1 MLGPAVRSLQRLRRA
16 ALWAGVALSL
26 GTLAALVGPAW
37 VGRQEAIDEARA
49 RGVLLA
55 QVLEADASRTIET
68 ASLSLHALGD
78 GLARGVD
85 AAGHREEEEHLGE
98 HFNHV
103 LVGLPFIRAVALL
116 DARGR
121 VLTSTDAEDVGLE
134 IPLDDFGRLPGPDRD
149 LLLPLRPGRGLADL
163 ARGRQPRGATAV
175 SMLPMLLQ
183 LPAPPVSP
191 EAPTRAASS
200 AIGVAQAAQAA
211 SERDPRWLLALIN
224 PDALAQVQQRA
235 LPAGRSAAWLAST
248 DGQLLAAMETLH
260 LLPGQRLDG
269 HPVFDALRRGRE
281 HGTYIGTGGLP
292 GELIV
297 AYRASSRRPLIVGV
311 EQSLDE
317 VLAGWHS
324 GLRWLLLI
332 GAVALALIAAAT
344 ATVRRS
350 LQARA
355 ETMEALE
362 GAHEQLADRER
373 DMRVLLKSVQEVIFR
388 TNPGGTLTFV
398 NARWTT
404 LHRGRPDEAVGRQ
417 LADLAE
423 PADREAV
430 AALFDA
436 DDGARGVE
444 ATIRNGEGAPRRYQ
458 IAVVP
463 LRRDGELLGYAGS
476 AVDITE
482 RSAAERLTR
491 QARDAAEEASRIK
504 TEFLANISHELRTP
518 LQSILGFSELG
529 IARSGEQERLRAM
542 FADIHGSGQR
552 MLTLVNDLL
561 DAAKLDSKVGALD
574 LRPVDLRE
582 PVGAVLRELAPLSA
596 KRQLV
601 IAVDLPEPLPGRADP
616 LRLQQAVR
624 NVLANAIKFAPLGGT
639 IELRGHRDAD
649 DLLHLCVADRGPGI
663 PEQELER
670 IFDPFV
676 QSSAT
681 KDGSGG
687 TGLGLP
693 ISRRIVA
700 LHGGRLYAANREGG
714 GAEFHLVLPPCD
726 ASVLSLT
733 DSPGVQDEMGRPA
746 RE

>member
-16 ALWAGVALSL
+16 TLWAGVALSL
-26 GTLAALVGPAW
+26 GTLAALIGPAW
-37 VGRQEAIDEARA
+37 VGRQEAIEEART
-49 RGVLLA
+49 RGALLA

-85 AAGHREEEEHLGE
+85 ASGHRDEEEHLGE

-103 LVGLPFIRAVALL
+103 LVGLPFIRGVALL

-183 LPAPPVSP
+183 LPAPPD
-191 EAPTRAASS
+191 APALAASS
-200 AIGVAQAAQAA
+200 ATGPVPGDR
-211 SERDPRWLLALIN
+211 ERDPRWLLALIN

-260 LLPGQRLDG
+260 QLPGQRLDG
-269 HPVFDALRRGRE
+269 HPAFDALRRGRE
-281 HGTYIGTGGLP
+281 HGTYLGTGALP
-292 GELIV
+292 GELVV
-297 AYRASSRRPLIVGV
+297 AFRASSRRPLIVGV

-317 VLAGWHS
+317 VLAAWHS

-332 GAVALALIAAAT
+332 GTVALALIAAAT

-388 TNPGGTLTFV
+388 TNPAGTLTFV

-404 LHRGRPDEAVGRQ
+404 LHRGRPDEAVGRR

-436 DDGARGVE
+436 DDGVRGVE

-463 LRRDGELLGYAGS
+463 LRRDGALLGYAGS

-561 DAAKLDSKVGALD
+561 DAAKLESNVGALD

-582 PVGAVLRELAPLSA
+582 PVGAVLRELAPLTA
-596 KRQLV
+596 KRQLAL
-601 IAVDLPEPLPGRADP
+601 IADLPDALPGRADP

-624 NVLANAIKFAPLGGT
+624 NVLANAIKFAPQGGT
-639 IELRGHRDAD
+639 IELRGRRDAD
-649 DLLHLCVADRGPGI
+649 GGLHLSVADRGPGI
-663 PEQELER
+663 PAQELER
-670 IFDPFV
+670 IFDPFI

-693 ISRRIVA
+693 ISRRIVE
-700 LHGGRLYAANREGG
+700 LHGGRLYATNREGG

-726 ASVLSLT
+726 ASDLSLT
-733 DSPGVQDEMGRPA
+733 DSPGVQDEVGRPA

>member
-16 ALWAGVALSL
+16 ALWAGVALTL

-37 VGRQEAIDEARA
+37 VGRQEAIEEART
-49 RGVLLA
+49 RGALLA

-78 GLARGVD
+78 GLARGAD
-85 AAGHREEEEHLGE
+85 ASGHRDEEEHLGE

-116 DARGR
+116 DTRGR

-149 LLLPLRPGRGLADL
+149 LLLPLQPGRGLADL

-183 LPAPPVSP
+183 LPAPPD
-191 EAPTRAASS
+191 APSRAASS
-200 AIGVAQAAQAA
+200 SAGVVQGA
-211 SERDPRWLLALIN
+211 SDRDPRWLLALIN

-235 LPAGRSAAWLAST
+235 LPTGRSAAWLAST

-260 LLPGQRLDG
+260 QLPGQRLDG
-269 HPVFDALRRGRE
+269 HPAFDALRRGRE
-281 HGTYIGTGGLP
+281 HGTYLGTGALP
-292 GELIV
+292 GELVV
-297 AYRASSRRPLIVGV
+297 AFRASSRRPLIVGV

-317 VLAGWHS
+317 VLAGWHA

-332 GAVALALIAAAT
+332 GAVALALIVAAT

-355 ETMEALE
+355 EAMEALE

-436 DDGARGVE
+436 DDGVRGVE

-491 QARDAAEEASRIK
+491 QARDAAEESARTK

-552 MLTLVNDLL
+552 MLALVNDLL
-561 DAAKLDSKVGALD
+561 EAAKLDSKVGTLE
-574 LRPVDLRE
+574 LRPLDLRE
-582 PVGAVLRELAPLSA
+582 PVGAVLRELTPLTA
-596 KRQLV
+596 KRQLSL
-601 IAVDLPEPLPGRADP
+601 AVDMPEALPARADP

-624 NVLANAIKFAPLGGT
+624 NVLANAIKFAPQGGT
-639 IELRGHRDAD
+639 IELRGRREPDGA
-649 DLLHLCVADRGPGI
+649 LHLCVADRGPGI
-663 PEQELER
+663 PEDELER

-700 LHGGRLYAANREGG
+700 LHGGQLYASNREGG
-714 GAEFHLVLPPCD
+714 GAEFHLLLPPCD
-726 ASVLSLT
+726 ASTLSLT
-733 DSPGVQDEMGRPA
+733 DSSGVQDEMGRPA